1 MIDRVGRNDY
11 KLMVGNNSTMMKIKF
26 IDKVIHKMRTLVEL
40 QKFKMKTGTKRRAP
54 LPPNEVDLKLDVV
67 ISFAKT
73 RFSMFR

>member
-11 KLMVGNNSTMMKIKF
+11 KLMVGNNSAMMIIKL

-54 LPPNEVDLKLDVV
+54 LPPNEVDLDVV

>member
-11 KLMVGNNSTMMKIKF
+11 KLMVRNNSTMMKIKF

-54 LPPNEVDLKLDVV
+54 LPPNEVDLDVV

>member
-11 KLMVGNNSTMMKIKF
+11 KLMVRNNSTMMKIKF

-54 LPPNEVDLKLDVV
+54 LPPNEVDLDVV

-73 RFSMFR
+73 RFSMLR

>member
-11 KLMVGNNSTMMKIKF
+11 KSMVGNNSTMMKIKF

-54 LPPNEVDLKLDVV
+54 LPPNEVDLDVV